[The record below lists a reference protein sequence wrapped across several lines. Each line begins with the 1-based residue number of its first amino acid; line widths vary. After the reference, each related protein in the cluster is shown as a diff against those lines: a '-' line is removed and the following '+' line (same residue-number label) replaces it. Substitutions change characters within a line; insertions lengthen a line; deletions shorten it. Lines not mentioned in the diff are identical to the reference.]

1 MGTATAPG
9 CSEAD
14 TYAGA
19 SIAPYGDVSL
29 TTSPP
34 AMPNFAAVSV
44 EISTQASHT
53 DCVIVSGASW
63 SHERQEHVA
72 DRPRIADRRHRGLHE
87 PEHALARGIVAPA
100 LEPVDVGEDQV
111 RQRRGLVGLVRET
124 HDERNLREGLGE
136 LETAGQRERGIH

>member
-53 DCVIVSGASW
+53 ACVIVSGASW
-63 SHERQEHVA
+63 SHERLA
-72 DRPRIADRRHRGLHE
+72 PRPSYMRSDGYASSTRPEGE
-87 PEHALARGIVAPA
+87 PSS
-100 LEPVDVGEDQV
+100 VGGAESSAAV
-111 RQRRGLVGLVRET
+111 FAV
-124 HDERNLREGLGE
+124 
-136 LETAGQRERGIH
+136 TAATA